1 MVLVSNT
8 IQDIERR
15 FGMLP
20 GMRWTVAKRQIH
32 VLRKHEWELSMK
44 LHERIAFACLMVMS
58 GQTPA
63 HAETDAALAL
73 LRTIAAPAP
82 AAKSVRRLG
91 STVRFGKD
99 GSISKSVS
107 NLGVVSKVK
116 GDRSVG
122 SVSFEDITL
131 DGSTFLY
138 RAYKWS
144 DLIDRLTVRRV
155 RATNNGAGFLL
166 LRGPFS
172 SVLIEDVYVDAER
185 PNTET
190 GKVPEGIALSG
201 KTPTDTGNN
210 TIIRRAYIKGIRS
223 KFETNKFENG
233 DAFAV
238 ERGYRNVVI
247 EDSYGGWNSDAGFDI
262 KSPTAHLDRVISE
275 GNRRNFKFWA
285 NQSHGTL
292 TSIDPGQPGSGASA
306 HIQLLGS
313 PGLVQT
319 MRIDRLVAVSSNKTP
334 VFVVEGGKWIIEV
347 ASCDF
352 KVPTGTPILL
362 GAGELKVGPG
372 CSVR

>member
-1 MVLVSNT
+1 
-8 IQDIERR
+8 
-15 FGMLP
+15 
-20 GMRWTVAKRQIH
+20 
-32 VLRKHEWELSMK
+32 MK
-44 LHERIAFACLMVMS
+44 LHERICFACLAMVS
-58 GQTPA
+58 SQTAA
-63 HAETDAALAL
+63 HEETGAALPVLKA
-73 LRTIAAPAP
+73 IAAPAP
-82 AAKSVRRLG
+82 AAKNGQRLG
-91 STVRFGKD
+91 STVRFGKNA
-99 GSISKSVS
+99 SISRSVS

-138 RAYKWS
+138 RAFKWS
-144 DLIDRLTVRRV
+144 DLIERLTVRRV

-172 SVLIEDVYVDAER
+172 SVRIEDVYVDAER
-185 PNTET
+185 PNTEI

-201 KTPTDTGNN
+201 KAPTDTGSN
-210 TIIRRAYIKGIRS
+210 TIIRRAYIRGIRS

-262 KSPTAHLDRVISE
+262 KSPTARLDRVISE

-313 PGLVQT
+313 AGIVQT

-347 ASCDF
+347 ASCDL
-352 KVPTGTPILL
+352 KVPSGTPMLL
-362 GAGELKVGPG
+362 GAGDLKAGPG
-372 CSVR
+372 CSVK